1 MTHTVNN
8 EAKVK
13 EYTEGLVARW
23 LECSVEEARRHPD
36 FIAFL
41 KEAEVVLRVVSTPFE
56 EALKHPEYDEYAKIV
71 CSHSRGSAE
80 HVCPCGAK
88 TYRPIRNVRHHPEP
102 SVKTYVCAGCQKI
115 TEEAF

>member
-1 MTHTVNN
+1 MTN

-36 FIAFL
+36 FVAFL
-41 KEAEVVLRVVSTPFE
+41 KEAEVVLRVTSTQPFE
-56 EALKHPEYDEYAKIV
+56 EALKHPEYDEYVNIV
-71 CSHSRGSAE
+71 VKHSSGSAE
-80 HVCPCGAK
+80 HVCSCGAR
-88 TYRPIRNVRHHPEP
+88 TYRPIRNVRHLPEP
-102 SVKTYVCAGCQKI
+102 SIKTYVCAGCQKI